1 MLTANTDN
9 SLVVLIRNVE
19 GNRSRHLLLNKIK
32 TTLGGLKLVSAN
44 VNVEV
49 VLVEAIEDNL
59 NVAYQLLVVCIKT
72 ISSLV
77 THFDP

>member
-1 MLTANTDN
+1 
-9 SLVVLIRNVE
+9 
-19 GNRSRHLLLNKIK
+19 
-32 TTLGGLKLVSAN
+32 
-44 VNVEV
+44 VEV